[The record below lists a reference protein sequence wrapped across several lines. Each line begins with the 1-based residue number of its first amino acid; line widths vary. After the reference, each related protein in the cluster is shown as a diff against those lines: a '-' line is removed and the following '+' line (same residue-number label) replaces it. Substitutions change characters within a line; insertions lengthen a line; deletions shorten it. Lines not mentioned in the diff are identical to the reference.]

1 MSHHPMLPSP
11 DRPHPG
17 PKFQARRRRPVPVG
31 TKSEK
36 VLALRKLRDPERVPR
51 HVWPTRSVTEE
62 RVLSKSARAAQRRM
76 FPTPGAFGRH
86 IDVQTSRSF
95 IALRNPD
102 WGAPPAEHYVLD
114 GPYVKRREVSR

>member
-1 MSHHPMLPSP
+1 MNHHPMLPSP

-17 PKFQARRRRPVPVG
+17 PKFQVRRRRPAPVG

-36 VLALRKLRDPERVPR
+36 VLALRKLRDPSAPL

-62 RVLSKSARAAQRRM
+62 RIPSRV
-76 FPTPGAFGRH
+76 PGEH
-86 IDVQTSRSF
+86 IDVLTSRSF
-95 IALRNPD
+95 IAFRNPD
-102 WGAPPAEHYVLD
+102 RRALPAEHYVLD